1 MKKIIYIIA
10 LLLVSAIT
18 INAQDFKIPEPSSK
32 QSIIQDFGLGKITL
46 TYSRPNVKGR
56 KIFGEVEP
64 YQLVW
69 RTGANYATTLQLTDE
84 VTIEGNKVPAGTY
97 ALFSIPDKNEWI
109 IILNKTAVQ
118 WGAYTYKEQDDLL
131 RFKVKPVKMSQ
142 LTETLTMQFDEVN
155 INTGVLHI
163 RWEHTDLPIHFET
176 DVDKQV
182 MAGIDAA
189 MNGEKKPY
197 YRAAIYYYNH
207 DKDIAKAFEW
217 IDTYDKAT
225 PNSYNIK
232 YWKARIQ
239 LKRGDKAGAIA
250 TAKEGYALA
259 EKQKSAEYMRLNNE
273 VILEAGKG

>member
-1 MKKIIYIIA
+1 MKRIIYTIA
-10 LLLVSAIT
+10 VLLLPALT

-32 QSIIQDFGLGKITL
+32 QSIIQDFGLGKVTL
-46 TYSRPNVKGR
+46 VYSRPNVKGR

-69 RTGANYATTLQLTDE
+69 RTGANYATTLQLTDD

-97 ALFSIPDKNEWI
+97 SLFSIPDKNEWT

-118 WGAYTYKEQDDLL
+118 WGAYSYKKDDDFL
-131 RFKVKPVKMSQ
+131 RFKVRPLKTAQ
-142 LTETLTMQFDEVN
+142 LTETLTMQFDEMN
-155 INTGVLHI
+155 INSGVLHI
-163 RWEHTDLPIHFET
+163 RWEHIDLPIHFGT

-182 MAGIDAA
+182 MAGIEAA
-189 MNGEKKPY
+189 MKGEKKPY

-207 DKDIAKAFEW
+207 DKDINKAFEW
-217 IDTYDKAT
+217 MDTYDKQQ

-239 LKRGDKAGAIA
+239 LKKGDKQAAIA

-259 EKQKSAEYMRLNNE
+259 EKEKSAEYMRLNNE
-273 VILEAGKG
+273 VIVEANKG